1 MASVVETGSRGGR
14 RGSNGIGG
22 RRGVRGWSGES
33 SQWAAEQWCCF
44 GSVGAGRDAWVIN
57 FVAVLINDILGSV
70 VGSVVVVGGVIG
82 RVVVVGGGVGSFGS
96 GGFGA
101 GWKSK

>member
-1 MASVVETGSRGGR
+1 MASVVKTSSRGGR
-14 RGSNGIGG
+14 RGSSGIGG
-22 RRGVRGWSGES
+22 RRGIRGWSGES
-33 SQWAAEQWCCF
+33 SQWAAGQWCCF
-44 GSVGAGRDAWVIN
+44 GSVGGRDALRIIL
-57 FVAVLINDILGSV
+57 VAVGIGGIRGSV

-82 RVVVVGGGVGSFGS
+82 RVAVVGGGVGSFVS

>member
-1 MASVVETGSRGGR
+1 MASVVETCSRGGQ

-33 SQWAAEQWCCF
+33 RQWAAGQWYCF
-44 GSVGAGRDAWVIN
+44 GGVGGRDAWVII
-57 FVAVLINDILGSV
+57 FVAVGIDDILGSFF
-70 VGSVVVVGGVIG
+70 GSVVVVGGVIG
-82 RVVVVGGGVGSFGS
+82 RVAVVGGGVGSFGS

>member
-1 MASVVETGSRGGR
+1 MAV
-14 RGSNGIGG
+14 GIGG
-22 RRGVRGWSGES
+22 IR
-33 SQWAAEQWCCF
+33 
-44 GSVGAGRDAWVIN
+44 
-57 FVAVLINDILGSV
+57 GSV

-82 RVVVVGGGVGSFGS
+82 RVAVVGGGVCSFVS